1 MAELEQLTPE
11 VVVPTV
17 ETVVTPVAP
26 TSFKTFPTQADYDRE
41 IQKAIKANEENAAKK
56 AAKALEEKS
65 LTESQKIQR
74 QIDELNEKTELVN
87 RKYSEVAAR
96 EVLSGL
102 GLDSEQY
109 EVFLDGIVTA
119 DSEETKERAKSLGT
133 RILTVAESLAAKKI
147 QTAMKTTPV
156 PAGIPIDP
164 AQKPSPESEY
174 NEQLKRVQ
182 KNPNDRA
189 EMQKLFALKERLKK

>member
-1 MAELEQLTPE
+1 MAELEPLTPE
-11 VVVPTV
+11 IVTPTV
-17 ETVVTPVAP
+17 EAGVMPVTP

-96 EVLSGL
+96 
-102 GLDSEQY
+102 
-109 EVFLDGIVTA
+109 
-119 DSEETKERAKSLGT
+119 
-133 RILTVAESLAAKKI
+133 
-147 QTAMKTTPV
+147 
-156 PAGIPIDP
+156 
-164 AQKPSPESEY
+164 
-174 NEQLKRVQ
+174 
-182 KNPNDRA
+182 
-189 EMQKLFALKERLKK
+189 